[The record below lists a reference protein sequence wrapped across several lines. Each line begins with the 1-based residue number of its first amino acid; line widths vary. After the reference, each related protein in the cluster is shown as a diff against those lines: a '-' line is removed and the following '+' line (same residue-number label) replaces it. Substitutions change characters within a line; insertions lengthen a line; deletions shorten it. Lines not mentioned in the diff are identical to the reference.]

1 MMTDL
6 ILTVRPAPDGD
17 LDVAALCRRGVAA
30 MAAPVMQAHYPD
42 KINLDGVNLDD
53 AHPDNPGPPSAEGI
67 GGLIFTSRHAIAA
80 FLDLFGGTL
89 PPAWTGL
96 PVFAVGR
103 ASGRVARKA
112 GFGDVTVGTG
122 GGAGLAPLIR
132 ARIPV
137 RRDLAPAPLLWPCAV
152 HRGFDMKAALA
163 PHLKI
168 TAMPVYEMKPVSQL
182 NSGARDALAD
192 GRVGAVILMSARSA
206 RLFRD
211 MLARHNLESRVND
224 MALIAGSPDIAAAAG
239 PGWAEQFVA
248 RRSTRARLLAIAA
261 LFYHR
266 RMTGR

>member
-17 LDVAALCRRGVAA
+17 LDVAALGRRGVAA
-30 MAAPVMQAHYPD
+30 LAAPVMAAACPD
-42 KINLDGVNLDD
+42 DVS
-53 AHPDNPGPPSAEGI
+53 PDHRELPSPDRV
-67 GGLIFTSRHAIAA
+67 GGLIVTSRHAIAA
-80 FLDLFGGTL
+80 FLDMFGGTL

-112 GFGDVTVGTG
+112 GFSDVTVGTG
-122 GGAGLAPLIR
+122 GGAGLAPLIL
-132 ARIPV
+132 ARTGARHDPGN
-137 RRDLAPAPLLWPCAV
+137 APLLWPCAV
-152 HRGFDMKAALA
+152 HLGFDMKAALA
-163 PHLKI
+163 PHI
-168 TAMPVYEMKPVSQL
+168 DVTALPVYEMKAVPQL
-182 NSGARDALAD
+182 DSRACAALAD

-211 MLARHNLESRVND
+211 LLMRHKLDATVSG
-224 MALIAGSPDIAAAAG
+224 MALIAGSAEIAAAAG
-239 PGWAEQFVA
+239 PGWGEQFIA

-266 RMTGR
+266 RMTG